1 MKLFTVLALCA
12 LVSFSIIYKLSFKT
26 MNQEKVVE
34 VVIYKIKEE
43 QVSNSK
49 LYIDKV
55 NEIAKNFDGFISRT
69 VHQSTEDS
77 TILMDYVLWEN
88 LEDAQGAMKKMESLP
103 EMQTF
108 MSSIEEVKSF
118 NHFTI
123 K

>member
-1 MKLFTVLALCA
+1 
-12 LVSFSIIYKLSFKT
+12 